1 MKLQITGLVG
11 FGPTITDLEGR
22 CLIQTRPQAHAR
34 KILTGI
40 NIFELNAYLIVPE
53 NTISVRLN
61 FEKSIYLKQILA
73 ILPNIDEKTGRTR
86 INKQENEE
94 SFQIY
99 IEARD
104 TVAIRA
110 ALGSITK
117 WILIADRLVKEVQ

>member
-1 MKLQITGLVG
+1 MG

-40 NIFELNAYLIVPE
+40 NIFELNAYLIVKE
-53 NTISVRLN
+53 KTISVTLN
-61 FEKSIYLKQILA
+61 FEKNTYLKQILA
-73 ILPNIDEKTGRTR
+73 ILPNIDERTGRTQ
-86 INKQENEE
+86 INTRETEQ

-110 ALGSITK
+110 ALGSITR

>member
-1 MKLQITGLVG
+1 MVG

-40 NIFELNAYLIVPE
+40 NIFELNAYLIVVE
-53 NTISVRLN
+53 KTISVTLD
-61 FEKSIYLKQILA
+61 FEKSWYLKQILA
-73 ILPNIDEKTGRTR
+73 ILPNIDEISGRTQ
-86 INKQENEE
+86 INTRETEQ

-110 ALGSITK
+110 ALGSITR